1 MGRYWSEEH
10 SLENPGLDVILRYF
24 LILKFYNCVMWH
36 QLCNVVSTDTL
47 QININV
53 KFCFV
58 LFFKDKISIE

>member
-36 QLCNVVSTDTL
+36 QLYNVVSTDTL

-53 KFCFV
+53 KFCC
-58 LFFKDKISIE
+58 FFFLRQNFN